1 MGLRVTIETRL
12 KWTDFQDIHFNPAE
26 ESYKQKENSETS
38 FITVASNHPKTIIK
52 QLPVVIKEQ
61 YSQVEQTHNRIT
73 NQNR

>member
-1 MGLRVTIETRL
+1 MGLRVTIKTRL

-52 QLPVVIKEQ
+52 QL
-61 YSQVEQTHNRIT
+61 SQKRVNRISKLSSSEEVLK
-73 NQNR
+73 